1 MKNIA
6 LIISSLQG
14 GGAERCAADLSI
26 YFSKKGYRVYILTDV
41 SRGIT
46 YEYSGTI
53 VDYMVAL
60 NIPGRDGLEKKV
72 NELKQIKAKYEIDIS
87 ISFLQLANYLNIMSK
102 EMDKVILT
110 THSLNS
116 EYAKYEKGIHWE
128 EETCKELFQ
137 FADIITFPSEYCKK
151 DWISHYGDANH
162 ILRTVYNPVHA
173 MENSNKHEKENII
186 IAIGRMHAI
195 KRQWHILNA
204 FREVKKKCTDCK
216 LVILG
221 DGELRKDLEK
231 QIRELGLED
240 AVELPGNVRNVQDY
254 LEKAKVFVIT
264 SRCEAMPCSVLEA
277 MSAGVPVVACDIPGG
292 IREELGLGFAKT
304 AEQYPVMGRGGILT
318 SYIFEERIEEFEKK
332 EEELANEII
341 RLLDDDKMRE
351 QFAEDAIESA
361 QRFTIE
367 NIGNMWVREIFE
379 NCLDR
384 SIDREQFEK
393 VRQKNYEKYSC
404 SGGFVEEN
412 MHVAYFRLLEKWM
425 ILKENK
431 RTVQEY
437 FNKHNKKQIVIY
449 GMGIMAKHLLHDL
462 AGSQIKVLCAIDR
475 AAINKYG
482 DFPIVAS
489 IDQIPEADC
498 IVVTPTYDFASIKSE
513 LEKKTKIPVIS
524 LREIVE
530 NS

>member
-26 YFSKKGYRVYILTDV
+26 YFSQKGYRVYILTDV

-46 YEYSGTI
+46 YEYMGTI

-60 NIPGRDGLEKKV
+60 NIPGTDGLEKKV
-72 NELKQIKAKYEIDIS
+72 NELKKIKTKYEIDIS

-102 EMDKVILT
+102 DKEKIILT

-137 FADIITFPSEYCKK
+137 FADVITFPSEYCKR
-151 DWISHYGDANH
+151 DWLAHYGDANH
-162 ILRTVYNPVHA
+162 ILQTVYNPVHA
-173 MENSNKHEKENII
+173 MKSINKHERENVI

-204 FREVKKKCTDCK
+204 FQVVKKKCPDCK

-231 QIRELGLED
+231 QIRELGLEN

-254 LEKAKVFVIT
+254 LERAKVFVIT

-277 MSAGVPVVACDIPGG
+277 MSVGVPVVACDIPGG
-292 IREELGLGFAKT
+292 IREELGLGFAKVK
-304 AEQYPVMGRGGILT
+304 EQYPVIGKGGILT
-318 SYIFEERIEEFEKK
+318 SYIVEERVEEFAKK

-341 RLLDDDKMRE
+341 RLLEDEQMRE
-351 QFAEDAIESA
+351 QMAECAIEAA
-361 QRFTIE
+361 QRFTVE
-367 NIGNMWVREIFE
+367 NIGKVWIQEIFE

-384 SIDREQFEK
+384 TIDREQFEK
-393 VRQKNYEKYSC
+393 VRKKNYEKYSC

-412 MHVAYFRLLEKWM
+412 MHVSYFRLLEKWM
-425 ILKENK
+425 VLKENQ

-437 FNKHNKKQIVIY
+437 FRKQNKNRIVIY
-449 GMGIMAKHLLHDL
+449 GMGIMAKHLLYDL
-462 AGSQIKVLCAIDR
+462 EGSQIEVVCAIDR

-482 DFPIVAS
+482 AFPIVAS
-489 IDQIPEADC
+489 LDHIPDADC
-498 IVVTPTYDFASIKSE
+498 IVVTPTYEFQSIKSE
-513 LEKKTKIPVIS
+513 LEKKTKIPIIS
-524 LREIVE
+524 LREVVE